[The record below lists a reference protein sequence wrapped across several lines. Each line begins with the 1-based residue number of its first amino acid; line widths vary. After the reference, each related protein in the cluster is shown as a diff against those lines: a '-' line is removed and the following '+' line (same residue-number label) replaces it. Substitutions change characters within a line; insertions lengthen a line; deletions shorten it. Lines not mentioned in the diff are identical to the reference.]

1 MKDTLARIRRMELYF
16 DALQTAFAEDP
27 ALLRDDP
34 CFAPMLR
41 ALTDYY
47 ESPLWRADYALDEEG
62 ALPAD
67 LKRGVLSQ
75 DGVYTFLSALQDASL

>member
-1 MKDTLARIRRMELYF
+1 MQMTIDRVRRMELYF
-16 DALQTAFAEDP
+16 DALQSAFAEAP

-41 ALTDYY
+41 ALIDYY

-62 ALPAD
+62 LLPAD

-75 DGVYTFLSALQDASL
+75 DGVYNFLSALTEDSL